1 VYLFLI
7 LYFLLEVEVV
17 IGRVQDAEC
26 PGSWIDGKCE
36 KGWFRQQPIA
46 FEAIQFRYMC
56 IILIFINI
64 KFSIFNAYTH
74 YTCKDI

>member
-1 VYLFLI
+1 MYLFLI

-46 FEAIQFRYMC
+46 FEAIYTASLHVYYTINLVFLMY
-56 IILIFINI
+56 ILIIHV
-64 KFSIFNAYTH
+64 KIFN
-74 YTCKDI
+74 